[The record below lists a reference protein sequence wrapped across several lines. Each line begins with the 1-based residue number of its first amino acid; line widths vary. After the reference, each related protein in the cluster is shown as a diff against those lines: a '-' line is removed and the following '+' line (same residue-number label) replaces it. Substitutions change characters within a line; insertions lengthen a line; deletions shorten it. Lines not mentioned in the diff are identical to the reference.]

1 MSSFAV
7 ILNINWYKLID
18 SILRALTIIVP
29 FLIVVFKYYQDR
41 KDDRRIFLREKV
53 ANYYEDYILAIRK
66 MENITS
72 SLDAIFYNDSKIKK
86 QQEEFDK
93 VLEVAKENQIKLS
106 IWAPKNISELTKKVL
121 DNWHILFLIK
131 YLDVNLEIESDYTR
145 NYKDDKFKKLKE
157 ELLEMGF
164 EKGTL
169 DKFKS
174 EEEFKNYLIDEQ
186 KEVTNAISELM
197 AKYLQNYN

>member
-53 ANYYEDYILAIRK
+53 ANYYEDYILAIRQ

-72 SLDAIFYNDSKIKK
+72 SLDAIFYNDSQIKER
-86 QQEEFDK
+86 QEEFEK
-93 VLEVAKENQIKLS
+93 VLEVAKESQIKLS
-106 IWAPKNISELTKKVL
+106 IWAPKNISELTKNVL

-131 YLDVNLEIESDYTR
+131 YLDVNLENESDHTK
-145 NYKDDKFKKLKE
+145 NCKEDKFKKLKE

-164 EKGTL
+164 KKATL

-174 EEEFKNYLIDEQ
+174 EEEFKKYLIDEQ
-186 KEVTNAISELM
+186 KEVTDAISELM